1 MSQSNTGNG
10 RIISWK
16 CTESVKLLLRH
27 LFSLFTC
34 FRRMSLESYISEL
47 QYSASLW
54 KSRVLSGAVS
64 LQRVY
69 FIPPRKHVFIPQ
81 EEKKST
87 YIFKVLV

>member
-1 MSQSNTGNG
+1 MSQSSTGNG

-69 FIPPRKHVFIPQ
+69 FLYSSKKTCFYSSGGKKKHL
-81 EEKKST
+81 
-87 YIFKVLV
+87 YI